1 MTSPDMMSRP
11 SASRILSHP
20 FLKMVKSRSNTD
32 LGIEL
37 RKAKEKIKSLER
49 ILTKNELLQVV
60 EGNANETK
68 QTGKPT
74 ELGTSSDIKSP
85 RRLTRGIKR
94 SLSTL

>member
-37 RKAKEKIKSLER
+37 RRAKEKIKSLELQL
-49 ILTKNELLQVV
+49 LTKNELQIV
-60 EGNANETK
+60 EGTTNERK
-68 QTGKPT
+68 QTGKQT
-74 ELGTSSDIKSP
+74 ELVTNTEMKSP